1 MNGIEDISR
10 AIRESGKERE
20 FDAIAAS
27 PEGKKVGSMVD
38 TQKAQRAVQD
48 GDTAALKEIL
58 QQVLQT
64 EDGRALAER
73 LGNMLGK

>member
-1 MNGIEDISR
+1 
-10 AIRESGKERE
+10 
-20 FDAIAAS
+20 
-27 PEGKKVGSMVD
+27 MVD